1 MATIQVRVD
10 DAVKREVDSLFS
22 SLGLD
27 TSTAVRMFL
36 SAALENDGIPFI
48 VKRSRE
54 RKPNAELL
62 EAMEDVRLGRNL
74 YGPYSTAEEAVR
86 AMLED

>member
-10 DAVKREVDSLFS
+10 DKTKIAADSLFG

-36 SAALENDGIPFI
+36 AAALDYNGLPFA
-48 VKRSRE
+48 VKHRD
-54 RKPNAELL
+54 PNADLR
-62 EAMEDVRLGRNL
+62 EAIEDVRLRRNL
-74 YGPYSTAEEAVR
+74 IGPFDTVDEAMN